1 MFCGR
6 HEFRDEGTGG
16 AGGQSFPPLLIF
28 WQISNPI
35 GGQAHYDNHNATRPS
50 YFQTFLRPFELLLA
64 WFVDVAIQFVMLS
77 QYGRG

>member
-6 HEFRDEGTGG
+6 HEFRFVGTGG
-16 AGGQSFPPLLIF
+16 AGGQPFPPPLVF

-35 GGQAHYDNHNATRPS
+35 GERAHYANHIATRPS
-50 YFQTFLRPFELLLA
+50 DFQTFLRPFELLLA